1 MLRNWA
7 LDLFKRRRGDWV
19 KKVKEAALLK
29 FQSLPSSSLENQ
41 IQVQDAVDDEEEN
54 VVEGE
59 GNGKGKVSAP
69 GEGKKNKKNRKE
81 RKAAKSAAEDA
92 GPKKSAIQLAR
103 EKFAA
108 AKLEKARGGTGV
120 TKGKDFRTGA
130 NAKPLTSTVD

>member
-29 FQSLPSSSLENQ
+29 FQSLPSATSQNQ
-41 IQVQDAVDDEEEN
+41 IQVQEAADEED
-54 VVEGE
+54 GE
-59 GNGKGKVSAP
+59 EADGNGKDKVSAP
-69 GEGKKNKKNRKE
+69 GEGKKNKKTRKD
-81 RKAAKSAAEDA
+81 RKAAKSAVEDA